1 MPTKKKA
8 AATTPARPVS
18 KRRAQISVGLKGQSQ
33 TVRVA
38 YSGQLSAREITR
50 INDTLI
56 NSVIK
61 DLTGCACLS
70 GIIDVIYEPIFDRV
84 IDVQLG

>member
-8 AATTPARPVS
+8 AAAAPPRTIS

-38 YSGQLSAREITR
+38 YSGQLSGREVAR
-50 INDTLI
+50 INETLI

-70 GIIDVIYEPIFDRV
+70 GIIDVIYEPIFDKV